1 MRRLTRHHA
10 HNPVPSV
17 NLLSPWVFEA
27 MDTRRLHQRFAAAAG
42 VLVLLIG
49 AGWAVQHLR
58 TGQAQQ
64 VLAVEQ
70 AETTRLTSQTQELA
84 PVRAYVATVDQ
95 QKLTVQQSMQSELYV
110 SRVLAGLEDAAP
122 QGAEVET
129 LAITLAPPV
138 VPPAA
143 TTEVAEGTEAT
154 EDAPAPPAAPV
165 ISPCPGPDP
174 FNTRVVVGCITL
186 SGSADSRATVGGLV
200 VNLGDDP
207 LFVEPFISTTT
218 TADGDRVM
226 FTGSVGL
233 STKSFTHRY
242 DPIDDLL
249 KEARR

>member
-1 MRRLTRHHA
+1 MRRPTRHHA
-10 HNPVPSV
+10 HNPVPTV

-27 MDTRRLHQRFAAAAG
+27 MDARRLHQRFAAAAG

-143 TTEVAEGTEAT
+143 TTEVTD
-154 EDAPAPPAAPV
+154 DAPAPPAAPV

-174 FNTRVVVGCITL
+174 FNTKVVVGCITL

-242 DPIDDLL
+242 DAIDDLL
-249 KEARR
+249 KQEAPR

>member
-1 MRRLTRHHA
+1 MRRPTRHHA
-10 HNPVPSV
+10 HNPVPTV

-70 AETTRLTSQTQELA
+70 AETNRLTSQTQELA

-143 TTEVAEGTEAT
+143 TTEAA
-154 EDAPAPPAAPV
+154 EDAPAPPAEPV

-233 STKSFTHRY
+233 ATKSFTHRY
-242 DPIDDLL
+242 DAIDDLL
-249 KEARR
+249 KQEVRR

>member
-1 MRRLTRHHA
+1 
-10 HNPVPSV
+10 
-17 NLLSPWVFEA
+17 VFEA

-70 AETTRLTSQTQELA
+70 AETNRLTSQTQELA

-129 LAITLAPPV
+129 LEITLAPPV

-143 TTEVAEGTEAT
+143 TTEGS
-154 EDAPAPPAAPV
+154 EDAPAPPAEPV

-242 DPIDDLL
+242 DAIDDLL
-249 KEARR
+249 KQEARR